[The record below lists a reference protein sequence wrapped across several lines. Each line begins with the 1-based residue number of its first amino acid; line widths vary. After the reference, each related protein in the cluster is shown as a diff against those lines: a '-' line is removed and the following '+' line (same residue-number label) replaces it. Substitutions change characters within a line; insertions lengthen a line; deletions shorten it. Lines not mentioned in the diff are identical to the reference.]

1 MSAPELHGYVAY
13 YDDVDS
19 LIGAA
24 RRVKESGFRRFDAHS
39 PFPVHGID
47 PAMGIRPT
55 ILPWLV
61 LGAGLTGCAVAL
73 GMQYWMNGVDYAFL
87 ISGKPLFGLPAAIP
101 VTFEVIILLSAI
113 TTFVGMLALN
123 KLPLLSNPLHRTP
136 GFERVTADRFAIS
149 IEAADER
156 FDEQATREFLR
167 ETGATVIERCEADDS
182 PAGLP
187 KIVKQLTMVAAAI
200 ALIPPALIAMERYG
214 TRTTPRI
221 HLIPDMDHQP
231 KAKTQSASSIF
242 EDGRSMRAPVE
253 GTVAVG
259 EWIEDEYRATGK
271 VADQWGSG
279 FPFTIDEVVMQRG
292 RERYDIYCGVCHG
305 LDGLGRGPVSVRA
318 ESLQEAA
325 WIPPTNLHDER
336 LLTVPEGQLF
346 DVITNGIRNMP
357 AYSGQ
362 ITVDDRW
369 AVVAYLR
376 ALQRSRAADR
386 EDLPAE
392 RQEDFK

>member
-24 RRVKESGFRRFDAHS
+24 RRVKEAGYRRFDAHS

-47 PAMGIRPT
+47 PAMGIKPT

-113 TTFVGMLALN
+113 TTFLGMLVLN
-123 KLPLLSNPLHRTP
+123 GLPLLSNPLHRTP
-136 GFERVTADRFAIS
+136 GFQRVTADGFAIS

-156 FDEQATREFLR
+156 FDETATRELLR
-167 ETGATVIERCEADDS
+167 ESGATSIERCEADES
-182 PAGLP
+182 PAALP
-187 KIVKQLTMVAAAI
+187 KIIKQLTMVGATV

-221 HLIPDMDHQP
+221 HIIPDMDFQA

-253 GTVAVG
+253 GTLAFG
-259 EWIEDEYRATGK
+259 EWIEDEYHATGK
-271 VADQWGSG
+271 VADQWGTG
-279 FPFTIDEVVMQRG
+279 YPFPIDEAVMQRG

-325 WIPPTNLHDER
+325 WIPPTDLHDER

-357 AYSGQ
+357 AYAGQ

-369 AVVAYLR
+369 AVVAYVR
-376 ALQRSRAADR
+376 ALQRSRNADR
-386 EDLPAE
+386 DDLPAD